1 MVSGNEIQ
9 NNGNVGVAVIP
20 GRNNLIGS
28 ATAGKTIAGNGQDGL
43 YITGIVTGTQVQGNE
58 ISGNA
63 GNGVMLVQARSLTI
77 GGNSSGAGNGIVG
90 NQSYGVLAYGVCSGS
105 VVQANVIVANA
116 QGNVNLTKS
125 HGITYI
131 P

>member
-1 MVSGNEIQ
+1 MKSQTMPKPGSWCI
-9 NNGNVGVAVIP
+9 A

-28 ATAGKTIAGNGQDGL
+28 ATAGNTITGNGQHGV
-43 YITGIVTGTQVQGNE
+43 YVTGDVTGTQVQGNE

-63 GNGVMLVQARSLTI
+63 GNGVMLASARKLTI
-77 GGNSSGAGNGIVG
+77 GGSSSGAGNGIVG
-90 NQSYGVLAYGVCSGS
+90 NQGYGLYAFGVCTGS

-116 QGNVNLTKS
+116 EGNVNLTNS
-125 HGITYI
+125 RGIKYI